1 MRNNKLLLVEDD
13 EAALFGYERYLA
25 KSGYATKSVTSL
37 TDARNA
43 VLADRFDAIVLDL
56 KLPDGNSLDWLP
68 DLKREYPT
76 LPVIVITGTSDIPTA
91 VKATKN
97 GAEDFLTKPVEMDDL
112 VASLRKS
119 LEIGSLR
126 KQALVKNRL
135 VKQDTQFFGSS
146 KAISEVLEHAAVA
159 AANDTVVLLLGETGT
174 GKGVL
179 ARWIHDQSER
189 KTEAFVEVNC
199 SSLRGELLRSELF
212 GHVKGSFTSSIKDRE
227 GLIEVADGGTLF
239 LDEIGDM
246 DIEVQAQLL
255 KTIEERSFRRIGENH
270 LRKSDFRLICAT
282 NRDLLKETESGK
294 FRSDLYYRV
303 CVFPVRMPALRERKD
318 DIPGLCDHILTSFDY
333 AHFPL
338 SKEVIQILTSYPWP
352 GNIRELRNMLERAFL
367 LARGQEIT
375 HAHFPGLTVG
385 PSAAVPA
392 EEPDAPLVNIDEME
406 KVHIRKVLER
416 CGGDKY
422 KASDILGISL
432 SSLYRKLTKIKTA

>member
-13 EAALFGYERYLA
+13 ESALFGYERYLA
-25 KSGYATKSVTSL
+25 KSGYSTKSVTSL
-37 TDARNA
+37 ADARNA

-56 KLPDGNSLDWLP
+56 KLPDGNSMDWLP
-68 DLKREYPT
+68 ELKKEYPT

-112 VASLRKS
+112 VASLRKA

-126 KQALVKNRL
+126 KQALVQNRL
-135 VKQDTQFFGSS
+135 VKQDAQYFGSS
-146 KAISEVLEHAAVA
+146 KAISEVLEHATVA

-199 SSLRGELLRSELF
+199 SSLKGELLRSELF

-246 DIEVQAQLL
+246 DVEVQAQLL

-303 CVFPVRMPALRERKD
+303 CVFPIRMPSLRERRD
-318 DIPGLCDHILTSFDY
+318 DIAGLCEHILRSFGY
-333 AHFPL
+333 AHLPL
-338 SKEVIQILTSYPWP
+338 SKDVVYLLGDYGWP
-352 GNIRELRNMLERAFL
+352 GNIRELRNMLERASL
-367 LARGQEIT
+367 LARGQEISP
-375 HAHFPGLTVG
+375 AHFPGLVAV
-385 PSAAVPA
+385 PAVPA
-392 EEPDAPLVNIDEME
+392 EEQPDTPLVNIDEME

-432 SSLYRKLTKIKTA
+432 SSLYRKLTKINTL

>member
-1 MRNNKLLLVEDD
+1 MRNPKLLLVEDD
-13 EAALFGYERYLA
+13 ETALFGYERYLA
-25 KSGYATKSVTSL
+25 KSGYATKSATSL
-37 TDARNA
+37 SDARNA
-43 VLADRFDAIVLDL
+43 VMSDRFDAIVLDL
-56 KLPDGNSLDWLP
+56 KLPDGNSMDWLP
-68 DLKREYPT
+68 ELKKEYPR

-97 GAEDFLTKPVEMDDL
+97 GAEDFLTKPVELDDL
-112 VASLRKS
+112 AASLRKS

-126 KQALVKNRL
+126 KQALVQNRL
-135 VKQDTQFFGSS
+135 VKQDEQFFGSS
-146 KAISEVLEHAAVA
+146 KAISEVLEHATVA

-179 ARWIHDQSER
+179 ARWIHDHSER

-246 DIEVQAQLL
+246 DVEVQAQLL

-282 NRDLLKETESGK
+282 NRDLLKETETGK

-303 CVFPVRMPALRERKD
+303 CVFPIRLPSLRERKD
-318 DIPGLCDHILTSFDY
+318 DIPGLCDHLLRGFDY
-333 AHFPL
+333 SHFPL
-338 SKEVIQILTSYPWP
+338 SKDVIEILTGYPWP
-352 GNIRELRNMLERAFL
+352 GNIRELRNMLERANL

-375 HAHFPGLTVG
+375 MAHLPGLSAG
-385 PSAAVPA
+385 PVALPSG
-392 EEPDAPLVNIDEME
+392 ETEAPLINIDEME
-406 KVHIRKVLER
+406 KVHIKKVLER

-432 SSLYRKLTKIKTA
+432 SSLYRKLTKINAL

>member
-1 MRNNKLLLVEDD
+1 MRNTKLLLVEDD

-25 KSGYATKSVTSL
+25 KSGFMTKSVTSL

-43 VLADRFDAIVLDL
+43 VISDRFDAIVLDL
-56 KLPDGNSLDWLP
+56 KLPDGNSMDWLP
-68 DLKREYPT
+68 DLKKEYPS
-76 LPVIVITGTSDIPTA
+76 LPVVVITGSSDIPTA

-97 GAEDFLTKPVEMDDL
+97 GAEDFLTKPVEMSDL
-112 VASLRKS
+112 VASLRKC

-126 KQALVKNRL
+126 KQALAQNRL
-135 VKQDTQFFGSS
+135 VKQNNSFFGSS
-146 KAISEVLEHAAVA
+146 KAISEVMDHATVA

-189 KTEAFVEVNC
+189 KGDAFVEVNC

-246 DIEVQAQLL
+246 DVEVQAQLL

-282 NRDLLKETESGK
+282 NRDLLKETENGK

-303 CVFPVRMPALRERKD
+303 CVFPVHMPSLRERKD
-318 DIPGLCDHILTSFDY
+318 DLPGLCEHILTSFGY
-333 AHFPL
+333 ARLPL
-338 SKEVIQILTSYPWP
+338 SSDVVRILAAYPWP

-367 LARGQEIT
+367 LARGQEIAP
-375 HAHFPGLTVG
+375 AHFPGL
-385 PSAAVPA
+385 SASQATRVQEDA
-392 EEPDAPLVNIDEME
+392 EMPLVNIDEME
-406 KVHIRKVLER
+406 KVYIKRVLDH
-416 CGGDKY
+416 CSGDKY
-422 KASDILGISL
+422 KASEILGISL
-432 SSLYRKLTKIKTA
+432 SSLYRKLSQIETL